1 MRKILLVLS
10 CLLMLCALLCGCGE
24 ETVPE
29 MASEVVSDVESGMD
43 GVVSDMDG
51 MIGNETTDSTQSDSM
66 IADSSEGSSEDTSTQ
81 AENGTENSTE
91 NMM

>member
-1 MRKILLVLS
+1 MRKILLILS
-10 CLLMLCALLCGCGE
+10 CVLMLCALLCGCGE
-24 ETVPE
+24 KTVPE

-51 MIGNETTDSTQSDSM
+51 MIGNESTDSTQSDSM
-66 IADSSEGSSEDTSTQ
+66 IADSSEGFTEDTSTQ
-81 AENGTENSTE
+81 AANATENSTE

>member
-1 MRKILLVLS
+1 MRKIILVLS
-10 CLLMLCALLCGCGE
+10 CILMLCALLCGCGE
-24 ETVPE
+24 KTVPE

-51 MIGNETTDSTQSDSM
+51 MIGNETTDSTQSDS
-66 IADSSEGSSEDTSTQ
+66 IISGSSEGFTEDTSTQ
-81 AENGTENSTE
+81 PESATENSTE

>member
-10 CLLMLCALLCGCGE
+10 CILMLTALLCGCGE
-24 ETVPE
+24 KTVPE

-51 MIGNETTDSTQSDSM
+51 MIGNETADSTQSDSM
-66 IADSSEGSSEDTSTQ
+66 IADSSMGSSEDTSTQ
-81 AENGTENSTE
+81 AESGTENSTE
-91 NMM
+91 NIM

>member
-10 CLLMLCALLCGCGE
+10 CILMLCALLCGCGE
-24 ETVPE
+24 KTVPE
-29 MASEVVSDVESGMD
+29 MASEVVSDVESGVD

-51 MIGNETTDSTQSDSM
+51 MIGNETTDSTQSDS
-66 IADSSEGSSEDTSTQ
+66 IISDSSENPSEDTSTQ
-81 AENGTENSTE
+81 AQSDSDNVTE

>member
-10 CLLMLCALLCGCGE
+10 CILMLCALLCGCGE
-24 ETVPE
+24 KTVPE
-29 MASEVVSDVESGMD
+29 MASEAVSDVESGMD

-66 IADSSEGSSEDTSTQ
+66 ISNSSESSSEDTSTQ
-81 AENGTENSTE
+81 SESSTVNSTE